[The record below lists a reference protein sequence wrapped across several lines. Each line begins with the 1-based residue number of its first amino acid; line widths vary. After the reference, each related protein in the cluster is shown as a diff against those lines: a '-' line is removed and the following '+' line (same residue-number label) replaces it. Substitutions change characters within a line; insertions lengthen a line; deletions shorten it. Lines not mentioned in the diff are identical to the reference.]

1 MLIYTLERRK
11 EKRRERIWRNK
22 RSGRGREEERA

>member
-22 RSGRGREEERA
+22 RSGRREGHK